1 MRILVAPIIFAVLLA
16 AVVML
21 IPAYFIGYSSGQMQR
36 VGSEGYGTVK
46 SPQPAAAIES
56 SQTATATSSKGI
68 SLTDVL
74 IMLFAS
80 LTISLF
86 VTILFIKI
94 RG

>member
-1 MRILVAPIIFAVLLA
+1 MRRLVAPIIFAVLLA

-36 VGSEGYGTVK
+36 VGSEGYETVK

-56 SQTATATSSKGI
+56 SQTTAVSSSKGI
-68 SLTDVL
+68 TLTDVL